1 MTDSELG
8 HAEGEAGKAV
18 RKRTKKE
25 RKRTNLGPKIK
36 VLRLVPGEEI
46 EDTGDSDL
54 EINKTGV
61 KVECQMETSKQK
73 TVTFEFNTTDIVP
86 EEMATTFI
94 REDLLAEEH
103 RTILVEQLKEI
114 VTQLANNPDELP
126 TLSFPP
132 EECFSPTRD
141 KRDQSSEAPKTE
153 SAKPEEKQQQQPPPE
168 QQQELSSQQQ
178 QQPPVRGAEKPPE
191 TVSKVKRFQVSPVVE
206 NKPIIPPPAS
216 APHVPPPAVGAGAPQ
231 VPAPAAPPGAAH
243 VPPPAAVVGV
253 APQPA
258 AAVSDAV
265 VKEKTKLEKL
275 DITKTTG
282 SSVST
287 SLSPGTV
294 PLQHSPSTGHQTYVT
309 SPETGAAA
317 GHHLTHP
324 SSDVSDLEANL
335 AMVFNTKIPAPSI
348 PPVNNVQGI
357 VPLDTV
363 SEQSSGAVALS
374 SQFSEA
380 SDSLAVTSETD
391 AATSNSNTVHSTKS
405 LDDCLGEPVKQST
418 PVVTP
423 DKSQESST
431 NTAAP
436 AAAASSRFAVKKV
449 EDLLAVT
456 GSDEPELTALSLS
469 QTLNY
474 QRAAAE
480 AEHYNSSPSPRSCY
494 DTTSESVEPDHHAQV
509 SRAPPVIPHQT
520 PR

>member
-1 MTDSELG
+1 MIPYWNDIVP
-8 HAEGEAGKAV
+8 HYDFW
-18 RKRTKKE
+18 TKKKNLKE
-25 RKRTNLGPKIK
+25 NLFQDIRETKAGYVKLVKNSSPLPGDAHWIHNLKKIQFENSFLDCYIHCSDGVTVLCSKVLLATVSNFFCKILQECADDEIATLYLPDFPSIVVNGLVEMIYNGETTMKKQYYSMVVDLITLTVKENNPHLQDPQMRLSQAMEKTPEQIPESLKQTMTNCCITPLIIPTPVMLSENNNARKETHQPMIK
-36 VLRLVPGEEI
+36 VLRLVPGEEN
-46 EDTGDSDL
+46 TGDRDL

-61 KVECQMETSKQK
+61 KVECQMETSNQK

-86 EEMATTFI
+86 EDMVSTFI
-94 REDLLAEEH
+94 REDLLAEDH

-114 VTQLANNPDELP
+114 VTQLPNNL
-126 TLSFPP
+126 
-132 EECFSPTRD
+132 D
-141 KRDQSSEAPKTE
+141 K
-153 SAKPEEKQQQQPPPE
+153 
-168 QQQELSSQQQ
+168 L
-178 QQPPVRGAEKPPE
+178 
-191 TVSKVKRFQVSPVVE
+191 
-206 NKPIIPPPAS
+206 PPAD
-216 APHVPPPAVGAGAPQ
+216 
-231 VPAPAAPPGAAH
+231 
-243 VPPPAAVVGV
+243 VGV
-253 APQPA
+253 
-258 AAVSDAV
+258 SDQTMA
-265 VKEKTKLEKL
+265 
-275 DITKTTG
+275 
-282 SSVST
+282 SV
-287 SLSPGTV
+287 
-294 PLQHSPSTGHQTYVT
+294 
-309 SPETGAAA
+309 
-317 GHHLTHP
+317 
-324 SSDVSDLEANL
+324 
-335 AMVFNTKIPAPSI
+335 
-348 PPVNNVQGI
+348 PVG
-357 VPLDTV
+357 
-363 SEQSSGAVALS
+363 LS

-436 AAAASSRFAVKKV
+436 AAAAGSRFAVKKV